1 MPHKPEGHPSLS
13 PYLVLTDAEAFI
25 DFVTS
30 TFGAAT
36 LARHER
42 EDGSIQHAEIR
53 IDDSVVMFGQT
64 VDGWP
69 PVPTHLHVYVPDVDA
84 TYAQALANGAES
96 VQPPMQRDDPD
107 RRSGVKDPVGNTWW
121 ISTRVG

>member
-1 MPHKPEGHPSLS
+1 MPHKPEGYPSLS
-13 PYLVLTDAEAFI
+13 PYLVLSDAEAFI

-30 TFGAAT
+30 TFGGAT

-84 TYAQALANGAES
+84 TYAKALANGGES

-107 RRSGVKDPVGNTWW
+107 RRSGVKDPIGNTWW